1 MPYQFIV
8 AIVMMVISMAMS
20 YYSAKRMNKGNNN
33 SSPANP
39 DIPTAEEGANIPV
52 VFGTV
57 LIKNPQVTD
66 YFDPKTEEIKS

>member
-66 YFDPKTEEIKS
+66 YFYPKTEEIKS

>member
-33 SSPANP
+33 SSPANL

>member
-39 DIPTAEEGANIPV
+39 DIPTAKEG
-52 VFGTV
+52 G
-57 LIKNPQVTD
+57 
-66 YFDPKTEEIKS
+66 

>member
-1 MPYQFIV
+1 MPYQLIV
-8 AIVMMVISMAMS
+8 AIVMMVISLAIT

-33 SSPANP
+33 SSPAKP
-39 DIPTAEEGANIPV
+39 DIPTAEEEANIPV

>member
-20 YYSAKRMNKGNNN
+20 YYSARRMNKGRGD

-39 DIPTAEEGANIPV
+39 DIPTAQEGANIPV
-52 VFGTV
+52 VFGTI

-66 YFDPKTEEIKS
+66 YFNPKTEEVKS